1 MTPGA
6 RLLSILDIINSIFS
20 EPIDNNFSLEKI
32 IRNWIRSN
40 RYAGSKDRKEII
52 NNVFAI
58 VKRYFSLEYI
68 KINNTRLS
76 EDYLDIVII
85 YYIFYGCGKSS
96 LLSYFDDGPYAIKLN
111 KNIKNYIE
119 KTSLFSFNNI
129 EHIKCGLP
137 EWLYKEF
144 YDSFGK
150 DTYKI
155 CESLFAESHFDIRV
169 KNGYN
174 REKIIYNFKKYN
186 IIAKKTLLSPFGL
199 RINKR
204 ININNL
210 KEFKTGLIEI
220 QDEGSQLVSL
230 LCGAKE
236 RETIIDLC
244 AGAGGKS
251 LFLADIL
258 KNTKIIATDINLSR
272 LEKIKDR
279 SIRNKLE
286 NKINIKLEYNNL
298 NILADRVIC
307 DVPCSGSGAWR
318 RRPEEKIS
326 LTESKFNDLLKIQ
339 RNILDY
345 GASLTKIGG
354 ELVYITCSL
363 LNKEN
368 KCQVNSFLFDN
379 PTFEIVDLRYSW
391 NNVIKSSKKY
401 FGNDKYCQLL
411 PNIHECDGFFI
422 ARLRKIK

>member
-20 EPIDNNFSLEKI
+20 KPIDNNFSLEKI

-52 NNVFAI
+52 NNVYGI

-85 YYIFYGCGKSS
+85 YYIFYGGGKSS

-144 YDSFGK
+144 YESFKK

-155 CESLFAESHFDIRV
+155 CESLFEESHFDIRV

-174 REKIIYNFKKYN
+174 REKIIHNFKKYN
-186 IIAKKTLLSPFGL
+186 IIAKKTSLSPFGL

-210 KEFKTGLIEI
+210 KEFKAGLIEI

-230 LCGAKE
+230 LCEAKE

-279 SIRNKLE
+279 SIRSKLE

-298 NILADRVIC
+298 NLLADRVIC

-326 LTESKFNDLLKIQ
+326 LTESKFNDLLKTQ

-411 PNIHECDGFFI
+411 PYIHECDGFFI
-422 ARLRKIK
+422 ARLIKVK